1 MSTWSEVYEKAN
13 EKNTCQRLNMW
24 ENERWEETSDY
35 NDGLKPLNEEKEG
48 RRIGWAQLQ
57 TAALL

>member
-1 MSTWSEVYEKAN
+1 
-13 EKNTCQRLNMW
+13 MW